1 MGQLS
6 GSLRD
11 GAGAI
16 VGSAF
21 PQVIS
26 ERSLRHFYCCIACLI
41 TLAATDRL
49 PTFAANA
56 NRHRR
61 QDAAT
66 SPDLKLRPWKAS
78 PSRKCACCAGK
89 ARIKGGENG
98 DEAGGYRYLSPRET
112 NADSSLLLG
121 LIVYTIRMCSMNGMK
136 PRMKLRPR

>member
-26 ERSLRHFYCCIACLI
+26 ERSLRHFYCYIACLI

-56 NRHRR
+56 NRQRR

-66 SPDLKLRPWKAS
+66 SPALKLRPWKAS

-89 ARIKGGENG
+89 PRINGAENG
-98 DEAGGYRYLSPRET
+98 DETGGYPYLSPREI

-121 LIVYTIRMCSMNGMK
+121 LMVYTIK
-136 PRMKLRPR
+136 T

>member
-56 NRHRR
+56 NRQRR
-61 QDAAT
+61 QDAA
-66 SPDLKLRPWKAS
+66 SPALKLRPWKAS
-78 PSRKCACCAGK
+78 PSRKCACCAEAKNKRSGK
-89 ARIKGGENG
+89 WGRDRWIPVPITKRN
-98 DEAGGYRYLSPRET
+98 
-112 NADSSLLLG
+112 
-121 LIVYTIRMCSMNGMK
+121 
-136 PRMKLRPR
+136 

>member
-56 NRHRR
+56 NRQRR

-66 SPDLKLRPWKAS
+66 SPALKLRPWKAS

-89 ARIKGGENG
+89 ARIKGAENG
-98 DEAGGYRYLSPRET
+98 DETGGYPYLSPRET

-121 LIVYTIRMCSMNGMK
+121 LMVYTIKM
-136 PRMKLRPR
+136 